1 MHAVRRS
8 PRHAAKDD
16 KPAVG
21 SHAQVWHGTAKH
33 TSGGLTKAD
42 LMKNK
47 YGRIVSVKKHK
58 LGMRAYQRNCSQ
70 MADPYAPKTKCHAV
84 RRSPRRA

>member
-8 PRHAAKDD
+8 PRAHAKAD

-21 SHAQVWHGTAKH
+21 SRAQVWHGNAKH
-33 TSGGLTKAD
+33 TSGGLTKSD

-47 YGRIVSVKKHK
+47 YGRIVSVKKHNK
-58 LGMRAYQRNCSQ
+58 GKHAYQRNCA
-70 MADPYAPKTKCHAV
+70 MLADPFAPKSKCHAV
-84 RRSPRRA
+84 RRSPRA